1 MNAYYNNERMICRGS
16 GKIRRNSRRN
26 VSANP
31 VAFLSYILRIFFS
44 VISNENVLMAIR
56 VTFSLG
62 CLAALFVTVHA
73 LEIGSLSFF
82 PAALIAIA
90 LLAAVALCFGKSKH
104 EGD

>member
-16 GKIRRNSRRN
+16 GKIRRDSHRN
-26 VSANP
+26 ESANP
-31 VAFLSYILRIFFS
+31 VAFLSYILRIFFD
-44 VISNENVLMAIR
+44 VISNENVLMTIR

-82 PAALIAIA
+82 HAALIAIA